1 MVVKGRWSVLRPGSC
16 GEEKT
21 TIGRIYIARK
31 MEWLK
36 PCSCGEEKMM
46 IAGIYIV

>member
-1 MVVKGRWSVLRPGSC
+1 MVVQGRCSC

-21 TIGRIYIARK
+21 TIDRIYIARK

-36 PCSCGEEKMM
+36 LCSCGEEKKM
-46 IAGIYIV
+46 IGGICIV